1 MEFKDCARDG
11 IGGEMDG
18 IFRGELCVCY
28 QGEDSG
34 EIYPVEESYPCFGLR
49 TLSDERKEIIII
61 N

>member
-1 MEFKDCARDG
+1 
-11 IGGEMDG
+11 MDG